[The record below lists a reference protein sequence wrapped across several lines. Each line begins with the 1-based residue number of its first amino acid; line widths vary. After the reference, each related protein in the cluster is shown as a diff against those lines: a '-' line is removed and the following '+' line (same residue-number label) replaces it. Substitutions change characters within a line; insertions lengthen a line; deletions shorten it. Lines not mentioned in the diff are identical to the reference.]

1 MINFYENK
9 QRSETIAQIV
19 KAKGFDKKVSELS
32 IAIIDLKKNPSTVFG
47 TNLDAFMYPA
57 SVFKIFIGAEVLR
70 QIEGGKY
77 TLAQEIL
84 IKPLSDIPKELKLYP
99 NPRATLKTGDHV
111 TIDILLY
118 LMLAVSDNTAS
129 NCLYELVGMESI
141 TKNIVE
147 PNGWQGT
154 GLISYFLNHDK
165 HYKPYRHTD
174 MLQTNARYVAEFFAL
189 VEQEKMISPFVSR
202 KLKEYMLK
210 FDRTSRHGYSY
221 PEFLRYR
228 KGGYLE
234 TNLYTSFYRKSGFGL
249 DVIKGFGAL
258 VKNLV
263 TKGWAF
269 QRYMHD
275 AGVIEGKNSKYVAV
289 IFTLSRQM
297 NPRKYFQMNELAK
310 ELFEYMEAQN

>member
-1 MINFYENK
+1 MSSFIENT
-9 QRSETIAQIV
+9 QRSEAIARIV
-19 KAKGFDKKVSELS
+19 KTKGFDKKVSELS
-32 IAIIDLKKNPSTVFG
+32 IAVIDLKNPSEIFG
-47 TNLDAFMYPA
+47 ANLDAFMYPA

-70 QIEGGKY
+70 QVEEGKH

-84 IKPLSDIPKELKLYP
+84 VKLLNEIPKELRLYP
-99 NPRATLKTGDHV
+99 DPRTTLKTGDKV
-111 TIDILLY
+111 AIDKLLY

-141 TKNIVE
+141 IKNIVE

-154 GLISYFLNHDK
+154 GLTPYFIDQVKQH
-165 HYKPYRHTD
+165 KPYRHTE
-174 MLQTNARYVAEFFAL
+174 MLQTNARHVAEFFAL
-189 VEQEKMISPFVSR
+189 VEQEKLISPFVSR

-234 TNLYTSFYRKSGFGL
+234 TNLYTSFYRKSGFGF
-249 DVIKGFGAL
+249 DMVKGFGAL
-258 VKNLV
+258 VKNIV

-297 NPRKYFQMNELAK
+297 NPRKFFQMNGLAK
-310 ELFEYMEAQN
+310 ELFEYMEAQS

>member
-1 MINFYENK
+1 MEENT
-9 QRSETIAQIV
+9 QRSNKIAHVIANSGYSKQV
-19 KAKGFDKKVSELS
+19 TKLS
-32 IAIIDLKKNPSTVFG
+32 VAIIDLKTPSEIFG
-47 TNLDAFMYPA
+47 TNLELFLYPA

-84 IKPLSDIPKELKLYP
+84 IRPLNDIPKELRLYP
-99 NPRATLKTGDHV
+99 DPRTTLKTGNYV
-111 TIDILLY
+111 TIDRLLY
-118 LMLAVSDNTAS
+118 LMLAISDNTAS

-141 TKNIVE
+141 IKNIIE

-154 GLISYFLNHDK
+154 GLTPYFLDQVK
-165 HYKPYRHTD
+165 HHKPYRHTE
-174 MLQTNARYVAEFFAL
+174 MLQANARHVAELFGL
-189 VEQEKMISPFVSR
+189 VEQEKLISPFVSR
-202 KLKEYMLK
+202 KLKEYMLR

-249 DVIKGFGAL
+249 DVIKGFGSL
-258 VKNLV
+258 VKNIF

-275 AGVIEGKNSKYVAV
+275 AGVIEGKSSKYVAV

-297 NPRKYFQMNELAK
+297 NPRKFFQMNELAK
-310 ELFEYMEAQN
+310 ELFEYMELQK